1 MNIDTIIDIV
11 QGVGFPIFVS
21 VFLLLYQK
29 REIELQRES
38 LNELRMAILSLTEFL
53 KSNKKL

>member
-53 KSNKKL
+53 KSSKKL